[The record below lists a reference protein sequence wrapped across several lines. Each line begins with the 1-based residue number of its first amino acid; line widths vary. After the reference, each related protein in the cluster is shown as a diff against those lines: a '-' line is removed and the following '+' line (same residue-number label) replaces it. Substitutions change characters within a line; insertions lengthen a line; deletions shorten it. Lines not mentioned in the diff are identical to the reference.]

1 MATRRNN
8 PPPVYQ
14 SEPRCRPYQ
23 PIPSGIARK
32 TRVKMNSASSISPET
47 APLRATA
54 MPIWVKNATT
64 ARKRVI
70 HQSVLGR
77 VLKNT
82 IIVLQ
87 GYSRLNNGRT
97 EAPGDPVGYAADS
110 VQ

>member
-1 MATRRNN
+1 VT
-8 PPPVYQ
+8 
-14 SEPRCRPYQ
+14 
-23 PIPSGIARK
+23 
-32 TRVKMNSASSISPET
+32 TNSANSLPTET

-64 ARKRVI
+64 ARKAVI

-77 VLKNT
+77 DLKNA

-97 EAPGDPVGYAADS
+97 DAPAEPVGYAADS